1 PRAPGAV
8 PRGPGAA
15 RRRAAPEPRPGAPR
29 ARVLHV
35 LSRELGARGLDPR
48 ARAGPRAGRS
58 QAALMHARAAANSFS
73 RARTNC
79 LAAVMGPTFR
89 ALPRG
94 IGGRGGGVGGGGQ
107 SRAGRVTSF
116 FGTETYS
123 IDHKGRIAVPASMRR
138 AEGRH
143 PPIRDFVLV
152 AGFEGCLVLYGPR
165 EWERVERRLRR
176 IPIGDLRGRAFL
188 RSVLQDA
195 AKVTVD
201 AQGRITL
208 PPALVTRAG
217 LGKEAV

>member
-79 LAAVMGPTFR
+79 LAAVMGATYR
-89 ALPRG
+89 ARPWG
-94 IGGRGGGVGGGGQ
+94 KVGRCGWWW
-107 SRAGRVTSF
+107 
-116 FGTETYS
+116 S
-123 IDHKGRIAVPASMRR
+123 I
-138 AEGRH
+138 EG
-143 PPIRDFVLV
+143 
-152 AGFEGCLVLYGPR
+152 GPR
-165 EWERVERRLRR
+165 DQLLRDRDILDRPQGPHCGSGFHASRRR
-176 IPIGDLRGRAFL
+176 PTSPD
-188 RSVLQDA
+188 S
-195 AKVTVD
+195 
-201 AQGRITL
+201 
-208 PPALVTRAG
+208 
-217 LGKEAV
+217 